1 MSLSGGASGPLGT
14 REPRRA
20 CLSAPPPP
28 PRRRGAGLAACR
40 DQLSGA
46 PQGGLHICCPCGPRI
61 VTTGSDIWLW
71 RCSWQQGPGSGPS
84 PRRRGHQRLTR
95 PSGPPSS
102 LRNAGQ
108 LCGAAPH
115 GRSGSPCRLLAAVSR
130 LRHVLLLPAEPE
142 ARSEPAAVL
151 GGVSGTEL
159 TQRSA
164 VLLHTDQ
171 ERQGEQPYL
180 LRASVGGADGLML
193 RGAGAG
199 GGQQELQ

>member
-1 MSLSGGASGPLGT
+1 MVRLPTAGP
-14 REPRRA
+14 
-20 CLSAPPPP
+20 
-28 PRRRGAGLAACR
+28 
-40 DQLSGA
+40 
-46 PQGGLHICCPCGPRI
+46 
-61 VTTGSDIWLW
+61 
-71 RCSWQQGPGSGPS
+71 
-84 PRRRGHQRLTR
+84 
-95 PSGPPSS
+95 
-102 LRNAGQ
+102 
-108 LCGAAPH
+108 
-115 GRSGSPCRLLAAVSR
+115 GSPCRLLAAVSR

-199 GGQQELQ
+199 GGSRSSNEAPRGFPILFPGCVLQALSTGRGKSCTPRRHGQIQEQRNLRAVSIGEGSRRAGKEAGSGMCRGRSPHQEAP